1 MGSMSTRA
9 RDAAFSLKTL
19 TTSGIVQPYGP
30 GKLVGIVSALRKW
43 GTTPAGG
50 FKALAVRNPDGI
62 AIIDERGEVTFADL
76 HRRTNALARA
86 LRTAASSEGDG
97 VAVMCRNHR
106 GFIEASIAIN
116 KLGADVL
123 YLNTAFAAPQLKDVV
138 EREKP
143 RVVVY
148 DEEFEGL
155 LEDVDIEDRVI
166 GWTDGDPVATRSR
179 S

>member
-1 MGSMSTRA
+1 MGSMTTRA

-50 FKALAVRNPDGI
+50 FKALAVRNPNGI
-62 AIIDERGEVTFADL
+62 AIIDERGEVTFGDL
-76 HRRTNALARA
+76 HRRTNALARS
-86 LRTAASSEGDG
+86 LQDRGVSEGDG

-138 EREKP
+138 KREEP

-155 LEDVDIEDRVI
+155 LEDVDIEHRVI
-166 GWTDGDPVATRSR
+166 GWTDS
-179 S
+179 